1 MSKTIAAISTPRAA
15 GGISV
20 IRISGDAAIEIAEKV
35 FFPISDKKLSKHAG
49 YTAAFGD
56 IKDQGQLVDQGV
68 ALVFRAPRSY
78 TGEDVVEISCHGGI
92 LVTEKVLRAILREG
106 ASPAGPGEF
115 TKRAFLN
122 GKLTL
127 TQAEAVTDL
136 INAESEK
143 GLRAAQGALKGA
155 LYQKIKK
162 VLNDLL
168 SVTAHIAAYID
179 YPDEDI
185 DDVGLAEIEKT
196 CQECRNSLGS
206 LLETFDRGKIIREGV
221 ETVIVGRPNVGKST
235 LMNLLS
241 GCQKSIVTD
250 IPGTTRDVVEE
261 SVNIGDVILRLADTA
276 GVRETEDIIEK
287 AGVERTYDRLYSA
300 GLVLAV
306 FDSSSPL
313 SETDY
318 LLVDKMKGM
327 PAVAIINKT
336 DLDSNID
343 KEYLNSNFKHLV
355 EISAVTQDGIE
366 KLNQEIG
373 KVLRL
378 SDISTSGAMLANER
392 QYHCVLRAHKLL
404 QEALDAIQTGFTM
417 DAVDIN
423 IESAISVLLELT
435 GEKVT
440 DAVVNE
446 VFSHFCVGK

>member
-1 MSKTIAAISTPRAA
+1 MSKTIAAIATPRAE

-20 IRISGDAAIEIAEKV
+20 VRISGDDAIAVAEKV
-35 FFPISDKKLSKHAG
+35 FYPISGKQLSQYAG
-49 YTAAFGD
+49 YTAAFGE
-56 IKDQGQLVDQGV
+56 ICDQKQQIDQGV
-68 ALVFRAPRSY
+68 ALIFRSPKSY

-92 LVTEKVLRAILREG
+92 LVTEKVLRAVLREG
-106 ASPAGPGEF
+106 AYPAGPGEF

-143 GLRAAQGALKGA
+143 GLRAAQYALKGA

-162 VLNDLL
+162 VLDDLL

-185 DDVGLAEIEKT
+185 DDIQMAHMEKV
-196 CQECRNSLGS
+196 CEGCRDSLQK
-206 LLETFDRGKIIREGV
+206 LIETFDRGKIIREGV

-261 SVNIGDVILRLADTA
+261 SVNIGDVVLRLADTA
-276 GVRETEDIIEK
+276 GVRETEDVIEK
-287 AGVERTYDRLYSA
+287 AGVERTFDRLESA
-300 GLVLAV
+300 DLVLAV

-313 SETDY
+313 SDTDY
-318 LLVDKMKGM
+318 SLIEKIKDM
-327 PAVAIINKT
+327 PTVAIINKS
-336 DLDSNID
+336 DLKTNID
-343 KEYLNSNFKHLV
+343 KEYLYDKFKHIV
-355 EISAVTQDGIE
+355 EISAATETGIDA
-366 KLNQEIG
+366 LNREISA
-373 KVLRL
+373 VLRL
-378 SDISTSGAMLANER
+378 NDMTVSGAMLANER
-392 QYHCVLRAHKLL
+392 QYHCVLQAEQHLKEAQQAIKL
-404 QEALDAIQTGFTM
+404 GFTM

-440 DAVVNE
+440 DTVVNE

>member
-20 IRISGDAAIEIAEKV
+20 VRISGDDAITVAEKV
-35 FFPISDKKLSKHAG
+35 FFPISGKKLSQHAG

-56 IKDQGQLVDQGV
+56 IYDGEQQIDQGV
-68 ALVFRAPRSY
+68 ALVFRAPKSY

-143 GLRAAQGALKGA
+143 SLRAAQCALKGA
-155 LYQKIKK
+155 LYQNVKK
-162 VLNDLL
+162 VLDDLL

-185 DDVGLAEIEKT
+185 DDIKLTEMKKVCA
-196 CQECRNSLGS
+196 ECRDTLRK

-241 GCQKSIVTD
+241 GCEKSIVTD

-261 SVNIGDVILRLADTA
+261 SVNIGDVVLRLADTA

-287 AGVERTYDRLYSA
+287 AGVERTFDRLESA
-300 GLVLAV
+300 DLVLAV

-313 SETDY
+313 SDTDY
-318 LLVDKMKGM
+318 SLVEKIKKM
-327 PAVAIINKT
+327 PTVAIVNKS
-336 DLDSNID
+336 DLKSVID
-343 KEYLNSNFKHLV
+343 KEYLYNNFKHIV
-355 EISAVTQDGIE
+355 EISATTKAGFDE
-366 KLNQEIG
+366 LNQEIS

-378 SDISTSGAMLANER
+378 NDINTSGAMLANER
-392 QYHCVLRAHKLL
+392 QYHCVSQADKLL
-404 QEALDAIQTGFTM
+404 QEALEAIQMGFTM
-417 DAVDIN
+417 DAVDIS

>member
-1 MSKTIAAISTPRAA
+1 MSKTIAAIATPRAA

-20 IRISGDAAIEIAEKV
+20 VRISGDDAIAVAEHV
-35 FFPISDKKLSKHAG
+35 FRPVSAKKLSQQAG

-56 IKDQGQLVDQGV
+56 IFDQNEQIDQGV
-68 ALVFRAPRSY
+68 ALIFRAPKSY

-92 LVTEKVLRAILREG
+92 LVTEKVLRAVLRQG

-143 GLRAAQGALKGA
+143 GLRAAQSALKGA

-162 VLNDLL
+162 VLDDLL
-168 SVTAHIAAYID
+168 IVTAHIGAYID

-185 DDVGLAEIEKT
+185 DDVQITQMEKV
-196 CQECRNSLGS
+196 CEGCRESLQK
-206 LLETFDRGKIIREGV
+206 LIDTFDRGKIIREGV

-261 SVNIGDVILRLADTA
+261 LVNIGDVVLRLADTA
-276 GVRETEDIIEK
+276 GVRDTEDIIEK
-287 AGVERTYDRLYSA
+287 AGVERTFDRLESA
-300 GLVLAV
+300 DLVLAV

-313 SETDY
+313 SDTDY
-318 LLVDKMKGM
+318 DLIERIRNV
-327 PAVAIINKT
+327 PAVAIINKS
-336 DLDSNID
+336 DLETNID
-343 KEYLNSNFKHLV
+343 KKYVYDNFKHIV
-355 EISAVTQDGIE
+355 EISAAAGTGIDE
-366 KLNQEIG
+366 LNQQISA
-373 KVLRL
+373 VLRL
-378 SDISTSGAMLANER
+378 NDTIISGAMLANER
-392 QYHCVLRAHKLL
+392 QYHCVLQAEKHLMEA
-404 QEALDAIQTGFTM
+404 QEAIQMGFTM

>member
-1 MSKTIAAISTPRAA
+1 MSKTIAAIATPRAA

-20 IRISGDAAIEIAEKV
+20 VRISGDDAIAVAEKV
-35 FFPISDKKLSKHAG
+35 FFPISGKKLSQYAG
-49 YTAAFGD
+49 YTAAFGE
-56 IKDQGQLVDQGV
+56 IYDQKQQIDEGV
-68 ALVFRAPRSY
+68 ALVFRAPKSY

-92 LVTEKVLRAILREG
+92 LVTEKVLRAVFKEG

-122 GKLTL
+122 GKMTL

-162 VLNDLL
+162 VLDDLL
-168 SVTAHIAAYID
+168 SVTANIAAYID

-185 DDVGLAEIEKT
+185 DDVQMSQMKKVCEGCRESLQNLLA
-196 CQECRNSLGS
+196 
-206 LLETFDRGKIIREGV
+206 TFDRGKIIREGV

-261 SVNIGDVILRLADTA
+261 SVNIGDVVLRLADTA
-276 GVRETEDIIEK
+276 GVRDTEDIIEK
-287 AGVERTYDRLYSA
+287 AGVERTLDRIETA
-300 GLVLAV
+300 DLVLAV
-306 FDSSSPL
+306 FDSSTPL
-313 SETDY
+313 SDTDHS
-318 LLVDKMKGM
+318 LIEKLKNRPVV
-327 PAVAIINKT
+327 AVINKT
-336 DLDSNID
+336 DLKSNID
-343 KEYLNSNFKHLV
+343 KLYLYNNFQHIV
-355 EISAVTQDGIE
+355 EISAATQKGIDD
-366 KLNQEIG
+366 LNHEISD
-373 KVLRL
+373 VLRL
-378 SDISTSGAMLANER
+378 NDISVSGAMLANER
-392 QYHCVLRAHKLL
+392 QYHCVSQAEKLL
-404 QEALDAIQTGFTM
+404 QEALEAIQMGFTM

-423 IESAISVLLELT
+423 LESAISVLLELT
-435 GEKVT
+435 GERVT

>member
-1 MSKTIAAISTPRAA
+1 MNSRSTKELLWFSAAP
-15 GGISV
+15 
-20 IRISGDAAIEIAEKV
+20 K
-35 FFPISDKKLSKHAG
+35 
-49 YTAAFGD
+49 
-56 IKDQGQLVDQGV
+56 
-68 ALVFRAPRSY
+68 SY

-143 GLRAAQGALKGA
+143 SLRAAQCALKGA
-155 LYQKIKK
+155 LYQNIKK
-162 VLNDLL
+162 VLDDLL

-185 DDVGLAEIEKT
+185 DDIKLTEMKKVCA
-196 CQECRNSLGS
+196 ECRDTLRK

-241 GCQKSIVTD
+241 GCEKSIVTD

-261 SVNIGDVILRLADTA
+261 SVNIGDVVLRLADTA

-287 AGVERTYDRLYSA
+287 AGVERTFDRLESA
-300 GLVLAV
+300 DLVLAV

-313 SETDY
+313 SDTDY
-318 LLVDKMKGM
+318 SLVEKIKKM
-327 PAVAIINKT
+327 PTVAIVNKVR
-336 DLDSNID
+336 
-343 KEYLNSNFKHLV
+343 FK
-355 EISAVTQDGIE
+355 
-366 KLNQEIG
+366 IG
-373 KVLRL
+373 Y
-378 SDISTSGAMLANER
+378 R
-392 QYHCVLRAHKLL
+392 QR
-404 QEALDAIQTGFTM
+404 
-417 DAVDIN
+417 
-423 IESAISVLLELT
+423 
-435 GEKVT
+435 
-440 DAVVNE
+440 
-446 VFSHFCVGK
+446 VFI